1 MQSRRSFLFGS
12 LSYTC
17 GTLLLIDQLA
27 QVPAFAKKTPRSQP
41 TLTGPHSL
49 SREDWAPAIVPDHV
63 GIADKGYLCFTDEFG
78 RLAVVDMRKPVT
90 AKTPV
95 KVVAELN
102 GLGNKVVDFAVTPF
116 AAYGLTYREGDQSE
130 PVVDLVTVSLAPIE
144 APSIVSD
151 IRLGR
156 YTEAGSIVASGDLIC
171 VSGVSAGGENLVS
184 IYSAPNRRSGKEPVY
199 IASLSVQLPVRS
211 LDLTDKQLTILS
223 SANGGAKSQ
232 VDIVNL
238 VSPDSPEIQKSL
250 IIEGDYRVVT
260 RFKELILIAGIDSTK
275 ANKFGQAKIIVTS
288 GSPHLA
294 SNITLEPLTAIES
307 AAAQKDRF
315 LVVGRNKGERI
326 VISLTIDKGH
336 NLAREQVLN
345 IPAAKT
351 DSGKSTSVVMRDL
364 TAYVATGWSG
374 VQLLTRAKEGWA
386 ITSSYSIPKLAAAGV
401 AVWKDLVVLAGAEL
415 QLYHLGRPERPIMM
429 NSAAPQQAIKA
440 MVGAGSFIVCL
451 SKDEISLRKMEKLQT
466 VITTSKL
473 SANQLCFDGSLSRA
487 YAIKFLEKTTKI
499 QPVKLYSDKLEL
511 LKSFE
516 VPGIFNRCQANK
528 GQLMLGGLN
537 DIVIY
542 GPRKA
547 GPEASSETSTESNT
561 KTNTRSDNEAAAK
574 PALASGNQADG
585 SNPMLEQLSARH
597 FENLAIRDIAFGDD
611 VVVVTAIDQNS
622 KGFFLV
628 LQRYDK
634 DLHVLG
640 SIDLPHD
647 GLAITCQ
654 GNRAVAVG
662 RGLDGKDVAT
672 IINFE
677 KTAAPQIIANLPVI
691 EGVSAVAIRD
701 QLAVLGGRGLEI
713 LSLS

>member
-1 MQSRRSFLFGS
+1 
-12 LSYTC
+12 
-17 GTLLLIDQLA
+17 
-27 QVPAFAKKTPRSQP
+27 
-41 TLTGPHSL
+41 
-49 SREDWAPAIVPDHV
+49 VPDHV

-90 AKTPV
+90 VKTPV

-184 IYSAPNRRSGKEPVY
+184 IYSAPSRLSGKEPVY

-211 LDLTDKQLTILS
+211 LDLTDKHLTILS

-260 RFKELILIAGIDSTK
+260 RFKELILIAGIDGTN

-326 VISLTIDKGH
+326 VISLTIDKGR
-336 NLAREQVLN
+336 NLTREQVLN

-401 AVWKDLVVLAGAEL
+401 AVWKDLVVLAGTEL

-499 QPVKLYSDKLEL
+499 QPVKLFSDKLEL

-537 DIVIY
+537 DIVIF

-547 GPEASSETSTESNT
+547 GPETNTESSTESSTSPSSET
-561 KTNTRSDNEAAAK
+561 
-574 PALASGNQADG
+574 ASKQATAISNQADG
-585 SNPMLEQLSARH
+585 NNGMLEQLSARH

-628 LQRYDK
+628 LKRYDK
-634 DLHVLG
+634 DLHILG

-691 EGVSAVAIRD
+691 EGVSAVAMRD

>member
-17 GTLLLIDQLA
+17 GTLLLLDQLA

-41 TLTGPHSL
+41 SLVGPHTL

-78 RLAVVDMRKPVT
+78 RLAVVDMRKPVSL
-90 AKTPV
+90 KTPV
-95 KVVAELN
+95 KVVAELK

-130 PVVDLVTVSLAPIE
+130 PVVDLVSVSLVPIE
-144 APSIVSD
+144 SPTIISD

-171 VSGVSAGGENLVS
+171 VSGVSSGGENLVS
-184 IYSAPNRRSGKEPVY
+184 IYSAPNRRTSKEPTY
-199 IASLSVQLPVRS
+199 IASLSVQLPVRA

-223 SANGGAKSQ
+223 SANGGQKSQ

-260 RFKELILIAGIDSTK
+260 RFKELILIAGRESANSGK
-275 ANKFGQAKIIVTS
+275 PNKFAQAKVIVAT
-288 GSPHLA
+288 GSPHLT
-294 SNITLEPLTAIES
+294 SSLTLEPLSAIES

-326 VISLTIDKGH
+326 VISLTIDKSR
-336 NLAREQVLN
+336 NLAREQVLT
-345 IPAAKT
+345 IPSAKT

-364 TAYVATGWSG
+364 SAYVATGWSG
-374 VQLLTRAKEGWA
+374 VQLMTRAKDGWT

-415 QLYHLGRPERPIMM
+415 QLYHVGRPERPIMM
-429 NSAAPQQAIKA
+429 NSAAPQQTIKA

-451 SKDEISLRKMEKLQT
+451 SKDEISLRKMDKLQT

-473 SANQLCFDGSLSRA
+473 SANQLCFDSSLSRA
-487 YAIKFLEKTTKI
+487 YAIKFLDKTTKI
-499 QPVKLYSDKLEL
+499 QPVKLFSDKLEL

-516 VPGIFNRCQANK
+516 VPGIFNRCQATK

-542 GPRKA
+542 APGKTNPESSTGTGPDA
-547 GPEASSETSTESNT
+547 SPETKNDT
-561 KTNTRSDNEAAAK
+561 KTETTKAAV
-574 PALASGNQADG
+574 SG
-585 SNPMLEQLSARH
+585 SLPLEQVSARH
-597 FENLAIRDIAFGDD
+597 FENLAIRDIAFGED
-611 VVVVTAIDQNS
+611 VVVVTAVDQNS

-647 GLAITCQ
+647 GLALTCQ

-672 IINFE
+672 IISFE
-677 KTAAPQIIANLPVI
+677 KTAAPQIIATLPVL
-691 EGVSAVAIRD
+691 EGVSSVAIRD

>member
-17 GTLLLIDQLA
+17 GTLLLLDQLA

-41 TLTGPHSL
+41 SLVGPHTL

-78 RLAVVDMRKPVT
+78 HLAVVDMRKPVT
-90 AKTPV
+90 IKTPV
-95 KVVAELN
+95 KVVAELK

-144 APSIVSD
+144 SPSIVSD

-184 IYSAPNRRSGKEPVY
+184 IYSAPNRRSSKEPVY
-199 IASLSVQLPVRS
+199 IASLSVQLPVRA

-223 SANGGAKSQ
+223 SANGGQKSQ

-250 IIEGDYRVVT
+250 TIEGDYRVVT
-260 RFKELILIAGIDSTK
+260 RFKELILIAGLDNPNSPSSGK
-275 ANKFGQAKIIVTS
+275 SSKFGQAKIIIAS
-288 GSPHLA
+288 GSPHLT
-294 SNITLEPLTAIES
+294 SSITLEPLSAIES

-326 VISLTIDKGH
+326 VISLTVDKGR

-345 IPAAKT
+345 IPSAKT
-351 DSGKSTSVVMRDL
+351 DSGKTTSVVMRDL
-364 TAYVATGWSG
+364 SAYVATGWSG
-374 VQLLTRAKEGWA
+374 VQLMTRAKDGWT

-415 QLYHLGRPERPIMM
+415 QLYHVGRPERPIMM
-429 NSAAPQQAIKA
+429 NSAAPQQTIKA

-473 SANQLCFDGSLSRA
+473 TANQLCFDSSLSRA

-499 QPVKLYSDKLEL
+499 QPVKLFSDKLEL

-516 VPGIFNRCQANK
+516 VPGIFNRCQATK

-542 GPRKA
+542 APGKTNPDTSTETK
-547 GPEASSETSTESNT
+547 SETS
-561 KTNTRSDNEAAAK
+561 K
-574 PALASGNQADG
+574 PVNGNL
-585 SNPMLEQLSARH
+585 PLEQVSARH
-597 FENLAIRDIAFGDD
+597 FENLAIRDIAFAED
-611 VVVVTAIDQNS
+611 VVVVTAVDQNS

-647 GLAITCQ
+647 GLALTCQ
-654 GNRAVAVG
+654 GSRAIAVG

-672 IINFE
+672 IINFD
-677 KTAAPQIIANLPVI
+677 KTAAPQIVATLPVI
-691 EGVSAVAIRD
+691 EGVSSVAIRD

>member
-17 GTLLLIDQLA
+17 GTLLLLDQLA
-27 QVPAFAKKTPRSQP
+27 QPVFAKKTPRSQP
-41 TLTGPHSL
+41 SLVGPHTL

-90 AKTPV
+90 IKTPV
-95 KVVAELN
+95 KVVAELK

-130 PVVDLVTVSLAPIE
+130 PVVDLVSVSLTPIE
-144 APSIVSD
+144 SPSIISD

-156 YTEAGSIVASGDLIC
+156 YTEAGSIAASGELIC

-199 IASLSVQLPVRS
+199 IASLSVQLPVRA

-223 SANGGAKSQ
+223 SANGGQKSQ

-250 IIEGDYRVVT
+250 IIEGDYRVLT
-260 RFKELILIAGIDSTK
+260 RFKELILIAGLDSSNSTSSGK
-275 ANKFGQAKIIVTS
+275 SSKFGQAKLIVAS
-288 GSPHLA
+288 GSPHLT
-294 SNITLEPLTAIES
+294 SSISLEPLSAIES

-326 VISLTIDKGH
+326 VISLTIDKGR

-345 IPAAKT
+345 IPSAKT
-351 DSGKSTSVVMRDL
+351 DSGKTTSVVMRDL

-374 VQLLTRAKEGWA
+374 VQLMTRAKEGWT

-415 QLYHLGRPERPIMM
+415 QLYHVGRPERPIMM
-429 NSAAPQQAIKA
+429 TSAAPQQTIKA

-451 SKDEISLRKMEKLQT
+451 SKDEISLRKMDKLQT

-473 SANQLCFDGSLSRA
+473 TANQLCFDSSLSRA

-499 QPVKLYSDKLEL
+499 QPVKLFSDKLEL

-516 VPGIFNRCQANK
+516 VPGIFNRCQATK

-542 GPRKA
+542 RC
-547 GPEASSETSTESNT
+547 
-561 KTNTRSDNEAAAK
+561 
-574 PALASGNQADG
+574 
-585 SNPMLEQLSARH
+585 
-597 FENLAIRDIAFGDD
+597 
-611 VVVVTAIDQNS
+611 V
-622 KGFFLV
+622 
-628 LQRYDK
+628 
-634 DLHVLG
+634 
-640 SIDLPHD
+640 
-647 GLAITCQ
+647 
-654 GNRAVAVG
+654 
-662 RGLDGKDVAT
+662 
-672 IINFE
+672 
-677 KTAAPQIIANLPVI
+677 
-691 EGVSAVAIRD
+691 
-701 QLAVLGGRGLEI
+701 
-713 LSLS
+713 

>member
-90 AKTPV
+90 VKTPV
-95 KVVAELN
+95 KVVAELK

-130 PVVDLVTVSLAPIE
+130 PVVDLVTVSLTPIE

-199 IASLSVQLPVRS
+199 IASLSVQLPVRA

-232 VDIVNL
+232 VDLVNL

-260 RFKELILIAGIDSTK
+260 RFKDLILVAGIDGTK

-351 DSGKSTSVVMRDL
+351 DNGKSTSVVMRDL

-429 NSAAPQQAIKA
+429 NSAAPQQTIKA

-528 GQLMLGGLN
+528 GQLMLAGLN

-542 GPRKA
+542 GPRKV
-547 GPEASSETSTESNT
+547 GTEANSESSTESNT
-561 KTNTRSDNEAAAK
+561 KANSEAVAK
-574 PALASGNQADG
+574 TATASSGPADG
-585 SNPMLEQLSARH
+585 NNPMLEQASARH

-662 RGLDGKDVAT
+662 RGLDGKDIAT

-691 EGVSAVAIRD
+691 EGVSAVAMRD